1 MCGPDFVVVEEGAA
15 GEAAEIFNDI
25 KSVIMKDNRKSKGLA
40 PDPDREDVRNSA
52 TYGAANAV
60 EDYRMDENGLENIE
74 DRKQTVN
81 EQRKPDKGRR
91 KG

>member
-1 MCGPDFVVVEEGAA
+1 M
-15 GEAAEIFNDI
+15 
-25 KSVIMKDNRKSKGLA
+25 A

-60 EDYRMDENGLENIE
+60 EDYRMDENGLEIIE